1 MSFNNILVALELSP
15 RDESVFSEALSLAQ
29 NIGAQLTLIHCLSD
43 LTEMAI
49 MSQTTMDSGMGLS
62 GIPGTTSMSPAMANI
77 DLIEDAN
84 IAKHQKVEKRLA
96 LYQKQA
102 SSQGVRVDCKCYEG
116 TQNIGSQICKIAKD
130 LNVDL
135 TILGRKGHNAIAE
148 ALLGSVSNHVLH
160 HAPCAILVI
169 Q

>member
-1 MSFNNILVALELSP
+1 MTFKKILVALELSP
-15 RDESVFSEALSLAQ
+15 TDEAVFLEAVNLAQ
-29 NIGAQLTLIHCLSD
+29 SIGAQLTIIHCLSD

-49 MSQTTMDSGMGLS
+49 MSQSGLGN
-62 GIPGTTSMSPAMANI
+62 GYGFPDYAGNTMSPAMANM
-77 DLIEDAN
+77 DLIEQAN
-84 IAKHQKVEKRLA
+84 LTKHEQTEKHLTQYQQKAA
-96 LYQKQA
+96 LG
-102 SSQGVRVDCKCYEG
+102 GVSAQVKCYEAPG
-116 TQNIGSQICKIAKD
+116 SVGSQICQIAED

-135 TILGRKGHNAIAE
+135 IIIGRKGHNGIAE